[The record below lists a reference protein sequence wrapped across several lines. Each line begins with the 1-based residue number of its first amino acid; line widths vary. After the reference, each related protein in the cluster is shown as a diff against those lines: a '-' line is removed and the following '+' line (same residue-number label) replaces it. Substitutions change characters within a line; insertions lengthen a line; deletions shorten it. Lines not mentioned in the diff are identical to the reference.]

1 VIFFALNLPKWLK
14 VKNMRYVPFLCLLFA
29 LPGWAQE
36 TLSLEQAY
44 ELAEQAYPLTA
55 QGGLLR
61 SASAIRQEE
70 IDKARLPQ
78 ISWNAQAS
86 LQSEVVEFPFEL
98 PIPGGAALDLP
109 LYRFQ
114 TTADAQYSLY
124 DGGRIDAKQE
134 AETAQLGVSEA
145 QLEVELEQ
153 IKAQVNQYVFGIL
166 LQRER
171 VRILESGL
179 DQLQGRIA
187 QVEAGVEYGILL
199 PGELKRLQ
207 AEQLR
212 LQSEIEQVNG
222 KTDALREGLS
232 VLLGRPVPEAVQF
245 ELPGQEAELLQAKL
259 QRPELK
265 LFEQQQ
271 QQVMAGLAG
280 IEADQRP
287 TVGAFLQAG
296 LGAPNPLNFF
306 DNSLSPFAMGG
317 VRFSWN
323 FVDWGKADRSQ
334 QLLSL
339 QQEMIGQRRAAFTT
353 QIEQQDVQLRTEMLS
368 LNRLITRGEEITQ
381 LQKEVLQQIDA
392 QLREGTAVAADY
404 ITQSAAVRQA
414 QLNVERYRL
423 QQQQLYVQLLTLKG
437 LR

>member
-1 VIFFALNLPKWLK
+1 MIFFAPNLPKWLK
-14 VKNMRYVPFLCLLFA
+14 VKNMRYLPFLCVLLV
-29 LPGWAQE
+29 LPARAQE
-36 TLSLEQAY
+36 SLSLEQAHL
-44 ELAEQAYPLTA
+44 LAKRTYPVTA

-61 SASAIRQEE
+61 SASALRQEQ

-98 PIPGGAALDLP
+98 PIPGGAGLDLP

-124 DGGRIDAKQE
+124 DGGRIAARQE
-134 AETAQLGVSEA
+134 AEAAQLAVSEA
-145 QLEVELEQ
+145 QLQVELEPL
-153 IKAQVNQYVFGIL
+153 KAQVNQYVFGIL

-171 VRILESGL
+171 GRILESGL
-179 DQLQGRIA
+179 EQLHGRIA
-187 QVEAGVEYGILL
+187 QVEAGVEHGILL

-212 LQSEIEQVNG
+212 LESEIEQVNG

-232 VLLGRPVPEAVQF
+232 VLLGHPVPKGVQF
-245 ELPGQEAELLQAKL
+245 ELPGQEAELIQAQL
-259 QRPELK
+259 QRPELE

-271 QQVMAGLAG
+271 QQVTAGLSG

-317 VRFSWN
+317 VRFTWN
-323 FVDWGKADRSQ
+323 FVDWGKADRSR

-339 QQEMIGQRRAAFTT
+339 QREMIGQRQAAFTT
-353 QIEQQDVQLRTEMLS
+353 QIEQQEVQIRIEMAAIDP
-368 LNRLITRGEEITQ
+368 LIEQGQNIIQ
-381 LQKEVLQQIDA
+381 LQEEVLQQIDA

-404 ITQSAAVRQA
+404 ITQAAAVRQA
-414 QLNVERYRL
+414 QLQVEQYRL
-423 QQQQLYVQLLTLKG
+423 QQQQLYIQLLTLKG
-437 LR
+437 VI

>member
-1 VIFFALNLPKWLK
+1 MIFFALDLPKWLNTE
-14 VKNMRYVPFLCLLFA
+14 NMRYFPFLCLLLA
-29 LPGWAQE
+29 LPARAQE
-36 TLSLEQAY
+36 PLRLEQAY
-44 ELAEQAYPLTA
+44 RLAQQAHPLSA

-61 SASAIRQEE
+61 SASALRQEQ
-70 IDKARLPQ
+70 IDQARLPQ

-98 PIPGGAALDLP
+98 PVPGGAGLDLP

-114 TTADAQYSLY
+114 TTADAQYRLY
-124 DGGRIDAKQE
+124 DGGRIAARQE
-134 AETAQLGVSEA
+134 AEVAQLAVSEA

-153 IKAQVNQYVFGIL
+153 LKAQVNQYIFGIL

-171 VRILESGL
+171 ARILESGL
-179 DQLQGRIA
+179 EQLEGRIA
-187 QVEAGVEYGILL
+187 QVEAGVEHGILL

-212 LQSEIEQVNG
+212 LQSEATQV
-222 KTDALREGLS
+222 KSQTDALREGLS
-232 VLLGRPVPEAVQF
+232 VLLGQAVPEGITF
-245 ELPGQEAELLQAKL
+245 GLPAQENELLQADL
-259 QRPELK
+259 QRPELR

-271 QQVMAGLAG
+271 QQVMAGLSG

-296 LGAPNPLNFF
+296 IGAPNPLNFF

-317 VRFSWN
+317 IRFTWN
-323 FVDWGKADRSQ
+323 FVDWGKADRSR

-339 QQEMIGQRRAAFTT
+339 QREMIGQRQAAFTT
-353 QIEQQDVQLRTEMLS
+353 QIEQQEVQIRTELAA
-368 LNRLITRGEEITQ
+368 LDGLIEQGQAITQ
-381 LQKEVLQQIDA
+381 LQEEVLQQIDA

-414 QLNVERYRL
+414 QLQVERYRL
-423 QQQQLYVQLLTLKG
+423 QKQQLYIQLLTLKG
-437 LR
+437 IL

>member
-1 VIFFALNLPKWLK
+1 MIFFALNLPKWLK

>member
-1 VIFFALNLPKWLK
+1 MAKN
-14 VKNMRYVPFLCLLFA
+14 KNMRYVPFLCLLFA

-36 TLSLEQAY
+36 PLSLEQAY
-44 ELAEQAYPLTA
+44 ELAEQAYPLTT

-61 SASAIRQEE
+61 SASAVRQEE

-114 TTADAQYSLY
+114 TTADVQYRLY

-134 AETAQLGVSEA
+134 EESVQLAVAEA
-145 QLEVELEQ
+145 QLRVELEGL
-153 IKAQVNQYVFGIL
+153 KSKVNQYIFGIL

-171 VRILESGL
+171 LNILKNSAE
-179 DQLQGRIA
+179 QLQGRIG
-187 QVEAGVEYGILL
+187 QVEAGVEHGVLL
-199 PGELKRLQ
+199 EGELKRLQ
-207 AEQLR
+207 AEKLR
-212 LQSEIEQVNG
+212 LDAEMEEVQG
-222 KTDALREGLS
+222 KTDALRKGLS
-232 VLLGRPVPEAVQF
+232 VLLGRV
-245 ELPGQEAELLQAKL
+245 LPDGMEFKLPDEQPAFLQAKL
-259 QRPELK
+259 QRPELA

-271 QQVMAGLAG
+271 QQTMARLAG
-280 IEADQRP
+280 IEAEQKP

-296 LGAPNPLNFF
+296 FGAPNPLNFF

-323 FVDWGKADRSQ
+323 FVDWGKADRSRE
-334 QLLSL
+334 LLSL
-339 QQEMIGQRRAAFTT
+339 QREMIGQRRAAFTT
-353 QIEQQDVQLRTEMLS
+353 QIEQQEVQLRTEMLS
-368 LNRLITRGEEITQ
+368 LDRLITHGEEITQ
-381 LQKEVLQQIDA
+381 LQEEVLQQIDA
-392 QLREGTAVAADY
+392 QLREGTSVAADY

-414 QLNVERYRL
+414 QLNVERYQL

>member
-1 VIFFALNLPKWLK
+1 MIFFALNLPKWLK

-381 LQKEVLQQIDA
+381 LQKEVLQQIEA

>member
-1 VIFFALNLPKWLK
+1 VIFFALDLPKWLNTE
-14 VKNMRYVPFLCLLFA
+14 NMRYFPFLCLLLA
-29 LPGWAQE
+29 LPARAQE
-36 TLSLEQAY
+36 PLRLEQAY
-44 ELAEQAYPLTA
+44 RLAQQAHPLSA

-61 SASAIRQEE
+61 SASALRQEQ
-70 IDKARLPQ
+70 IDQARLPQ

-98 PIPGGAALDLP
+98 PVPGGAGLDLP

-114 TTADAQYSLY
+114 TTADAQYRLY
-124 DGGRIDAKQE
+124 DGGRIAARQE
-134 AETAQLGVSEA
+134 AEVAQLAVSEA

-153 IKAQVNQYVFGIL
+153 LKAQVNQYIFGIL

-171 VRILESGL
+171 ARILESGL
-179 DQLQGRIA
+179 EQLEGRIA
-187 QVEAGVEYGILL
+187 QVEAGVEHGILL

-212 LQSEIEQVNG
+212 LQSEATQV
-222 KTDALREGLS
+222 KSQTDALREGLS
-232 VLLGRPVPEAVQF
+232 VLLGQAVPEGITF
-245 ELPGQEAELLQAKL
+245 GLPAQENELLQADL
-259 QRPELK
+259 QRPELR

-271 QQVMAGLAG
+271 QQVMAGLSG

-296 LGAPNPLNFF
+296 IGAPNPLNFF

-317 VRFSWN
+317 IRFTWN
-323 FVDWGKADRSQ
+323 FVDWGKADRSR

-339 QQEMIGQRRAAFTT
+339 QREMIGQRQAAFTT
-353 QIEQQDVQLRTEMLS
+353 QIEQQEVQIRTELAA
-368 LNRLITRGEEITQ
+368 LDGLIEQGQAITQ
-381 LQKEVLQQIDA
+381 LQEEVLQQIDA

-414 QLNVERYRL
+414 QLQVERYRL
-423 QQQQLYVQLLTLKG
+423 QKQQLYIQLLTLKG
-437 LR
+437 IL

>member
-381 LQKEVLQQIDA
+381 LQKEVLQQIEA

>member
-1 VIFFALNLPKWLK
+1 MIFFALDLPKWLNIE
-14 VKNMRYVPFLCLLFA
+14 NMRYLPFLCLLLA
-29 LPGWAQE
+29 LPARAQE
-36 TLSLEQAY
+36 PLRLEQAY
-44 ELAEQAYPLTA
+44 RLAQQAHPLSA

-61 SASAIRQEE
+61 SASALRQEQ
-70 IDKARLPQ
+70 IDQARLPQ

-98 PIPGGAALDLP
+98 PVPGGAGLDLP

-114 TTADAQYSLY
+114 TTADAQYRLY
-124 DGGRIDAKQE
+124 DGGRIAARQE
-134 AETAQLGVSEA
+134 AEAAQLAVSEA

-153 IKAQVNQYVFGIL
+153 LKTQVNQYVFGML

-171 VRILESGL
+171 ARILESGL
-179 DQLQGRIA
+179 EQLEGRIA
-187 QVEAGVEYGILL
+187 QVEAGVEHGILL
-199 PGELKRLQ
+199 PGELKRLL

-212 LQSEIEQVNG
+212 LQSEATQVRSQ
-222 KTDALREGLS
+222 TDALSEGLS
-232 VLLGRPVPEAVQF
+232 VLLGQAVPEGITF
-245 ELPGQEAELLQAKL
+245 GLPAQEIELLQADL
-259 QRPELK
+259 QRPELR

-271 QQVMAGLAG
+271 QQVMAGLSG

-296 LGAPNPLNFF
+296 IGAPNPLNFF

-317 VRFSWN
+317 IRFTWN
-323 FVDWGKADRSQ
+323 FVDWGKADRSR

-339 QQEMIGQRRAAFTT
+339 QREMIGQRQAAFTT
-353 QIEQQDVQLRTEMLS
+353 QIEQQEVQIRTELAS
-368 LNRLITRGEEITQ
+368 LDGLIKQGQAITQ
-381 LQKEVLQQIDA
+381 LQEEVLQQIDA

-414 QLNVERYRL
+414 QLQVERYRL
-423 QQQQLYVQLLTLKG
+423 QKQQLYIQLLTLKG
-437 LR
+437 IL

>member
-1 VIFFALNLPKWLK
+1 
-14 VKNMRYVPFLCLLFA
+14 MRYFPFLCLLLA
-29 LPGWAQE
+29 LPARAQE
-36 TLSLEQAY
+36 PLRLEQAY
-44 ELAEQAYPLTA
+44 RLAQQAHPLSA

-61 SASAIRQEE
+61 SASALRQEQ
-70 IDKARLPQ
+70 IDQARLPQ

-98 PIPGGAALDLP
+98 PVPGGAGLDLP

-114 TTADAQYSLY
+114 TTADAQYRLY
-124 DGGRIDAKQE
+124 DGGRIAARQE
-134 AETAQLGVSEA
+134 AEAAQLAVSEA

-153 IKAQVNQYVFGIL
+153 LKTQVNQYVFGML

-171 VRILESGL
+171 ARILESGL
-179 DQLQGRIA
+179 EQLEGRIA
-187 QVEAGVEYGILL
+187 QVEAGVEHGILL
-199 PGELKRLQ
+199 PGELKRLL

-212 LQSEIEQVNG
+212 LQSEATQVRSQ
-222 KTDALREGLS
+222 TDALREGLS
-232 VLLGRPVPEAVQF
+232 VLLGQAVPEGITF
-245 ELPGQEAELLQAKL
+245 DLPAQENELLQAGL
-259 QRPELK
+259 QRPELR

-271 QQVMAGLAG
+271 QQVMAGLSG

-296 LGAPNPLNFF
+296 IGAPNPLNFF

-317 VRFSWN
+317 IRFTWN
-323 FVDWGKADRSQ
+323 FVDWGKADRSR

-339 QQEMIGQRRAAFTT
+339 QREMIGQRQAAFTT
-353 QIEQQDVQLRTEMLS
+353 QIEQQEVQIRTELAA
-368 LNRLITRGEEITQ
+368 LDGLIEQGQAIIE
-381 LQKEVLQQIDA
+381 LQEEVLQQIDA

-414 QLNVERYRL
+414 QLQVERYRL
-423 QQQQLYVQLLTLKG
+423 QKQQLYIQLLTLKG
-437 LR
+437 IL

>member
-1 VIFFALNLPKWLK
+1 
-14 VKNMRYVPFLCLLFA
+14 MRYVPFLCLLFA

>member
-1 VIFFALNLPKWLK
+1 MIFFALDLPKWLNTE
-14 VKNMRYVPFLCLLFA
+14 NMRYFPFLCLLLA
-29 LPGWAQE
+29 LPARAQE
-36 TLSLEQAY
+36 PLRLEQAY
-44 ELAEQAYPLTA
+44 RLAQQAHPLSA

-61 SASAIRQEE
+61 SASALRQEQ
-70 IDKARLPQ
+70 IDQARLPQ

-98 PIPGGAALDLP
+98 PVPGGAGLDLP

-114 TTADAQYSLY
+114 TTADAQYRLY
-124 DGGRIDAKQE
+124 DGGRIAARQE
-134 AETAQLGVSEA
+134 AEVAQLAVSEA

-153 IKAQVNQYVFGIL
+153 LKAQVNQYIFGIL

-171 VRILESGL
+171 ARILESGL
-179 DQLQGRIA
+179 EQLEGRIA
-187 QVEAGVEYGILL
+187 QVEAGVEHGILL

-212 LQSEIEQVNG
+212 LQSEATQV
-222 KTDALREGLS
+222 KSQTDALREGLS
-232 VLLGRPVPEAVQF
+232 VLLGQAVPEGITF
-245 ELPGQEAELLQAKL
+245 GLPAQENELLQADL
-259 QRPELK
+259 QRPELR

-271 QQVMAGLAG
+271 QQVMAGLSG

-296 LGAPNPLNFF
+296 IGAPNPLNFF

-317 VRFSWN
+317 IRFTWN
-323 FVDWGKADRSQ
+323 FVDWGKADRSR

-339 QQEMIGQRRAAFTT
+339 QREMIGQRQAAFTT
-353 QIEQQDVQLRTEMLS
+353 QIEQKEVQIRTELAA
-368 LNRLITRGEEITQ
+368 LDGLIEQGQAITQ
-381 LQKEVLQQIDA
+381 LQEEVLQQIDA

-414 QLNVERYRL
+414 QLQVERYRL
-423 QQQQLYVQLLTLKG
+423 QKQQLYIQLLTLKG
-437 LR
+437 IL

>member
-1 VIFFALNLPKWLK
+1 MVK
-14 VKNMRYVPFLCLLFA
+14 VENMKYLPFLCLLLA
-29 LPGWAQE
+29 LPARAQE
-36 TLSLEQAY
+36 PLRLEQAY
-44 ELAEQAYPLTA
+44 SMAEQAHPLSQ

-61 SASAIRQEE
+61 SASALRQEQ
-70 IDKARLPQ
+70 IDKARLPH

-98 PIPGGAALDLP
+98 PIPGGAGLDLP

-124 DGGRIDAKQE
+124 DGGRIEAKQE
-134 AETAQLGVSEA
+134 AEAAQLAVSEA
-145 QLEVELEQ
+145 QLEVELEPL
-153 IKAQVNQYVFGIL
+153 KAQVNQYVFGIL

-171 VRILESGL
+171 IHILESGL
-179 DQLQGRIA
+179 EQLEGRIS
-187 QVEAGVEYGILL
+187 QVEAGVEHGILL
-199 PGELKRLQ
+199 PGELSRLQ

-212 LQSEIEQVNG
+212 LQSEIIQVKS
-222 KTDALREGLS
+222 KTDALRAGLA
-232 VLLGRPVPEAVQF
+232 VLLGQDVPEGVEF
-245 ELPGQEAELLQAKL
+245 ELPAPAAEMLPSEM

-271 QQVMAGLAG
+271 QQVMAGLSG
-280 IEADQRP
+280 IDADQRP

-296 LGAPNPLNFF
+296 VGAPNPLNFF

-317 VRFSWN
+317 VRFTWN
-323 FVDWGKADRSQ
+323 FVDWGKADRSR

-339 QQEMIGQRRAAFTT
+339 QREMIGQRQAAFTT
-353 QIEQQDVQLRTEMLS
+353 QIERQEVQIRTEMAAIDP
-368 LNRLITRGEEITQ
+368 LIAQGQDIIQ
-381 LQKEVLQQIDA
+381 LQEEVLQQIDA

-414 QLNVERYRL
+414 QLQVEQYRL
-423 QQQQLYVQLLTLKG
+423 QKQQLYIQLLTLKG
-437 LR
+437 IL

>member
-1 VIFFALNLPKWLK
+1 
-14 VKNMRYVPFLCLLFA
+14 MRYVSFLCLLFA
-29 LPGWAQE
+29 LPAWAQE
-36 TLSLEQAY
+36 TLSLEETY
-44 ELAEQAYPLTA
+44 RMAEQAYPLTA

-61 SASAIRQEE
+61 SASALRQEQ

-98 PIPGGAALDLP
+98 PIPGGAGLDLP

-114 TTADAQYSLY
+114 TTADAQYILY

-134 AETAQLGVSEA
+134 AEAAQLSVSEA

-153 IKAQVNQYVFGIL
+153 LKAQVNQYVFGIL
-166 LQRER
+166 LQQER
-171 VRILESGL
+171 DRILESGL

-187 QVEAGVEYGILL
+187 QVEAGVEHGILL

-212 LQSEIEQVNG
+212 LESEITQVRS
-222 KTDALREGLS
+222 KMDAMREGLA
-232 VLLGRPVPEAVQF
+232 VLLGRPVPENIDF
-245 ELPGQEAELLQAKL
+245 ELPTPTTEMLQADL

-271 QQVMAGLAG
+271 QQVIAGLSG
-280 IEADQRP
+280 IEADRRP
-287 TVGAFLQAG
+287 TVGTFLQAG
-296 LGAPNPLNFF
+296 FGAPNPLNFF

-323 FVDWGKADRSQ
+323 FVDWGKAEHSR

-339 QQEMIGQRRAAFTT
+339 QREMIGQRQAAFTT
-353 QIEQQDVQLRTEMLS
+353 QIEQQEVQIRIEVAS
-368 LNRLITRGEEITQ
+368 LGPLIERGREIIQ
-381 LQKEVLQQIDA
+381 LQEEVLQQIDA

-414 QLNVERYRL
+414 HLQVERYRL
-423 QQQQLYVQLLTLKG
+423 QQQQLYIQLLTLKG
-437 LR
+437 TI